1 MTLGVDLGL
10 ARVGRSSPGAPTL
23 VRCALSRS
31 TRRPPRRVVVAQSC
45 PTRVRYPG
53 AAGGTSAGGIAPSS
67 SRHQI
72 RLPGFNQPSRSTR
85 CEDVARLHF
94 ACSGPAYASVPSTCP
109 RSHPARGS
117 INSPQRAHTT
127 PPASTWRATESST
140 HDASART
147 SGNATDPPAPS
158 SDAPN
163 RTDSGS
169 TSAESTARSPV
180 QRTSGRRSPN
190 ASTIG
195 ERNLRAGVA
204 VSLPPKNAGSV
215 RVVVVIGS

>member
-1 MTLGVDLGL
+1 MPQGVPRGRRTPPGERYPLTDAYIHYGRAQRPRRPRASSPDDARGRLGL
-10 ARVGRSSPGAPTL
+10 ARVGRNSPGAPTL

-31 TRRPPRRVVVAQSC
+31 TRRPPRRVVVAHSC

-127 PPASTWRATESST
+127 PPASTWRA
-140 HDASART
+140 HRVLNARCL
-147 SGNATDPPAPS
+147 GPYF
-158 SDAPN
+158 
-163 RTDSGS
+163 R
-169 TSAESTARSPV
+169 
-180 QRTSGRRSPN
+180 
-190 ASTIG
+190 
-195 ERNLRAGVA
+195 
-204 VSLPPKNAGSV
+204 
-215 RVVVVIGS
+215 